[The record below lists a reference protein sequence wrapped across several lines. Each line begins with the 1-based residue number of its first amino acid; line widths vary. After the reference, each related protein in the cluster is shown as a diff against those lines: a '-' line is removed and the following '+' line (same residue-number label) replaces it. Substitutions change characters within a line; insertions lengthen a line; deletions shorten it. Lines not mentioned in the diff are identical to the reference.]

1 MMDNET
7 KKVQSNDI
15 NDEIKVALF
24 YGKMLLENNYAIL
37 EVREKLKKLLDF
49 MHLDY
54 FSIFMTQT
62 GLVLINL
69 ETNEVKMIN
78 ATKTTYNFEKIGKI
92 ESVIKSF
99 YSKEIEIDDLYT
111 QLRQIDKK
119 SYSFSVFFQLISAGV
134 ICSSMY
140 VLISGLTVNTLLAF
154 AVGAGAYFIYLVLD
168 AYVDVQ
174 IFSVFIASC
183 FISLMAQFLF
193 KHNLVSNEFSIF
205 LSCIMPF
212 LPGASLVNS
221 IRSSIQGDYI
231 TGLAQGI
238 STVNTAVMLTLP
250 FIYLL

>member
-1 MMDNET
+1 
-7 KKVQSNDI
+7 
-15 NDEIKVALF
+15 
-24 YGKMLLENNYAIL
+24 
-37 EVREKLKKLLDF
+37 
-49 MHLDY
+49 
-54 FSIFMTQT
+54 
-62 GLVLINL
+62 
-69 ETNEVKMIN
+69 
-78 ATKTTYNFEKIGKI
+78 
-92 ESVIKSF
+92 
-99 YSKEIEIDDLYT
+99 
-111 QLRQIDKK
+111 
-119 SYSFSVFFQLISAGV
+119 
-134 ICSSMY
+134 MY
-140 VLISGLTVNTLLAF
+140 VLISGLTVNALLAF

-212 LPGASLVNS
+212 LPGASLVNA

-250 FIYLL
+250 FTYLL